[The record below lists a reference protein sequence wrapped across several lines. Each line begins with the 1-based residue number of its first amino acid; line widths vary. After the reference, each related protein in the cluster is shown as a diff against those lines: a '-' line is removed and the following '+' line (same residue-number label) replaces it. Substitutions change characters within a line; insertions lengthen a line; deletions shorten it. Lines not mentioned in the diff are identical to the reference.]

1 MVPEGLRL
9 RFTGVPGSNYNI
21 ERAPAPT
28 GPWSTLA
35 NPTAPFDGLI
45 EYIDT
50 NPPPAPPS
58 TAPPSHSRFWTL
70 RATEFHAVD
79 VSIASPT
86 LRAAYADPLRF
97 GLWVLPAAV
106 FLSRRGHE
114 EVRPPPVPCRLHSKA
129 PAL

>member
-21 ERAPAPT
+21 ERAPSPT

-50 NPPPAPPS
+50 NPPTGAAFYR
-58 TAPPSHSRFWTL
+58 TAQP
-70 RATEFHAVD
+70 
-79 VSIASPT
+79 
-86 LRAAYADPLRF
+86 
-97 GLWVLPAAV
+97 
-106 FLSRRGHE
+106 
-114 EVRPPPVPCRLHSKA
+114 
-129 PAL
+129 